1 MKKEVAV
8 LGFVLCVLGGFAV
21 GIMVGWPAGPVG
33 GHASGSGALEHPTKG
48 TGTALFRIFE
58 VSDFQ

>member
-1 MKKEVAV
+1 
-8 LGFVLCVLGGFAV
+8 
-21 GIMVGWPAGPVG
+21 VG